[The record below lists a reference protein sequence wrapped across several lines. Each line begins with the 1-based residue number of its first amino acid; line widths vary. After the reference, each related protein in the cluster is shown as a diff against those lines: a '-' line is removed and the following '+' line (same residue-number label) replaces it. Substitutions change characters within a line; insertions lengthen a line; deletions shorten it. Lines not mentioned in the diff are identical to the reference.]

1 MPSPSQ
7 TWRTALIIFV
17 LIAGTFAISRDSFWM
32 DEAGGVFRALIP
44 DLRGWWQMTLHMGG
58 SDAQMPAYMLSL
70 WAWARAFDQS
80 EFAFRAIN
88 LIWLFVLIIP
98 FRNLRLWPL
107 VCLLSPFVF
116 TYLGELRPYLMQMA
130 AAALAAA
137 GLGRVIAGREEE
149 GFAGLHLLFLGCLL
163 LCLSSLTSAI
173 WAFGIGVALLVL
185 RPAWLRQ
192 GGFWRRSLPWILAAA
207 AVGGYYTF
215 TLVKGYRAA
224 SAGEGGLLSVGFG
237 LYEMLGLAG
246 LGPDRNAI
254 RSAPSVVLRWL
265 PLIVPACAVITAAW
279 WLGVRDWLKAQPA
292 RVLLALALAL
302 GIPIAILLFSSLFF
316 GFRILGR
323 HLSPAI
329 VVLLLPVAQCLEIG
343 LRGRRIPLVIGST
356 ALLFWL
362 ASCLVLRLDP
372 RHSKDDY
379 RRATAMAYD
388 LFKDDRRIWWL
399 ADMNAPRYYVYRRD
413 GIPAINAIQ
422 PWETSPPASLAFT
435 DYVFVNRPDLRFQG
449 RDHEAILTGAKFK
462 LIERF
467 SGFEVWKSGYLSE

>member
-1 MPSPSQ
+1 MRP
-7 TWRTALIIFV
+7 ALILLV
-17 LIAGTFAISRDSFWM
+17 LIAGCFAISRDSFWM

-44 DLRGWWQMTLHMGG
+44 DLGGWWKMTLHMGG
-58 SDAQMPAYMLSL
+58 SDIQMPAYMLSL

-80 EFAFRAIN
+80 ELAFRAIN
-88 LIWLFVLIIP
+88 LIWLGALIVP

-137 GLGRVIAGREEE
+137 GLARVIDDREQE
-149 GFAGLHLLFLGCLL
+149 GYAGLHLLFFGCLL

-173 WAFGIGVALLVL
+173 WAFGAGVALLVL
-185 RPAWLRQ
+185 RPGWLRQ
-192 GGFWRRSLPWILAAA
+192 GGFWLRSLPWILAAA

-215 TLVKGYRAA
+215 TLLKGYRAA

-254 RSAPSVVLRWL
+254 RSAPAVVIRWL
-265 PLIVPACAVITAAW
+265 PLIVPAFAVITAAW
-279 WLGVRDWLKAQPA
+279 WLGLRDWIKSQPA
-292 RVLLALALAL
+292 KVLLALALAL
-302 GIPIAILLFSSLFF
+302 GIPVSILLFSGVFF

-329 VVLLLPVAQCLEIG
+329 VVLLLPLAQCLELG

-356 ALLFWL
+356 AMLFWL
-362 ASCLVLRLDP
+362 ASCLVLRFDS
-372 RHSKDDY
+372 RHAKDDY
-379 RRATAMAYD
+379 RRATLMAYD
-388 LFKDDRRIWWL
+388 LYKDDRRIWWL

-422 PWETSPPASLAFT
+422 PWETSPPASLGLT

-449 RDHEAILTGAKFK
+449 RDHQAILTAAKFK
-462 LIERF
+462 LVERF
-467 SGFEVWKSGYLSE
+467 SGFEVWKSGYLSD

>member
-1 MPSPSQ
+1 MLSPI
-7 TWRTALIIFV
+7 WRAFLLALV
-17 LIAGTFAISRDSFWM
+17 LIAGSFAISRDSFWM

-44 DLRGWWQMTLHMGG
+44 DLGGWWKMTLHMGG
-58 SDAQMPAYMLSL
+58 SDVQMPAYMISV

-80 EFAFRAIN
+80 EFAFRSMN
-88 LIWLFVLIIP
+88 LIWLAVLILP
-98 FRNLRLWPL
+98 FRHLRLWPL

-130 AAALAAA
+130 AAAVAAA
-137 GLGRVIAGREEE
+137 GLASVMADRGKE

-163 LCLSSLTSAI
+163 LCLSSLTAAI
-173 WAFGIGVALLVL
+173 WAFGAGVALLVL
-185 RPAWLRQ
+185 RPEWLRQ
-192 GGFWRRSLPWILAAA
+192 GGFWLRSFPWILAAA
-207 AVGGYYTF
+207 AVGGYYLF
-215 TLVKGYRAA
+215 TVMKGYRAA

-254 RSAPSVVLRWL
+254 RSSPPVVLRWL
-265 PLIVPACAVITAAW
+265 PLIVPAFAVITAAW
-279 WLGVRDWLKAQPA
+279 WLGIRDWFKAQPP
-292 RVLLALALAL
+292 RVLIALGLAL
-302 GIPIAILLFSSLFF
+302 GIPVAILVFSGVFF

-329 VVLLLPVAQCLEIG
+329 VVLLLPIAQCLETG
-343 LRGRRIPLVIGST
+343 LRGRRLPLAVGST

-372 RHSKDDY
+372 RHAKDDY
-379 RRATAMAYD
+379 RSATAMAYE

-399 ADMNAPRYYVYRRD
+399 ADMNAPRYYVHRID
-413 GIPAINAIQ
+413 GVPAINAIQ
-422 PWETSPPASLAFT
+422 PWETSPPASLRLT

-449 RDHEAILTGAKFK
+449 RDHVAILTAAKFK
-462 LIERF
+462 LVRQF
-467 SGFEVWKSGYLSE
+467 SGFEVWKSGYLSD

>member
-1 MPSPSQ
+1 MRP
-7 TWRTALIIFV
+7 ALILLV
-17 LIAGTFAISRDSFWM
+17 LIAGCFAISRDSFWM

-44 DLRGWWQMTLHMGG
+44 DLGGWWKMTLHMGG
-58 SDAQMPAYMLSL
+58 SDIQMPAYMLSL

-80 EFAFRAIN
+80 ELAFRAIN
-88 LIWLFVLIIP
+88 LIWLGALIVP

-137 GLGRVIAGREEE
+137 GLARVIDDREQE
-149 GFAGLHLLFLGCLL
+149 GYAGLHLLFFGCLL

-173 WAFGIGVALLVL
+173 WAFGAGVALLAL
-185 RPAWLRQ
+185 RPGWFRR
-192 GGFWRRSLPWILAAA
+192 GGFWLRSLPWILAAA

-215 TLVKGYRAA
+215 TLLKGYRAA

-254 RSAPSVVLRWL
+254 RSAPAVVIRWL
-265 PLIVPACAVITAAW
+265 PLIVPAFAVITAAW
-279 WLGVRDWLKAQPA
+279 WLGLRDWIKSQPA
-292 RVLLALALAL
+292 KVLLALALAL
-302 GIPIAILLFSSLFF
+302 GIPVSILLFSGVFF

-329 VVLLLPVAQCLEIG
+329 VVLLLPLAQCLELG

-356 ALLFWL
+356 AMLFWL
-362 ASCLVLRLDP
+362 ASCLVLRFDS
-372 RHSKDDY
+372 RHAKDDY

-422 PWETSPPASLAFT
+422 PWETSPPASLGLT

-449 RDHEAILTGAKFK
+449 RDHQAILTAAKFK
-462 LIERF
+462 LVERF
-467 SGFEVWKSGYLSE
+467 SGFEVWKSGYLSD

>member
-1 MPSPSQ
+1 MRP
-7 TWRTALIIFV
+7 ALILLV
-17 LIAGTFAISRDSFWM
+17 LIAGCFAISRDSFWM

-44 DLRGWWQMTLHMGG
+44 DLGGWWKMTLHMGG
-58 SDAQMPAYMLSL
+58 SDIQMPAYMLSL

-80 EFAFRAIN
+80 ELAFRAIN
-88 LIWLFVLIIP
+88 LIWLGALIVP

-137 GLGRVIAGREEE
+137 GLARVIDDREQE
-149 GFAGLHLLFLGCLL
+149 GYAGLHLLFFGCLL

-173 WAFGIGVALLVL
+173 WAFGAGVALLAL
-185 RPAWLRQ
+185 RPGWFRR
-192 GGFWRRSLPWILAAA
+192 GGFWLRSLPWILAAA

-215 TLVKGYRAA
+215 TLLKGYRAA

-254 RSAPSVVLRWL
+254 RSAPAVVIRWL
-265 PLIVPACAVITAAW
+265 PLIVPAFAVITAAW
-279 WLGVRDWLKAQPA
+279 WLGLRDWIKSQPA
-292 RVLLALALAL
+292 KVLLALALAL
-302 GIPIAILLFSSLFF
+302 GIPVSILLFSGVFF

-329 VVLLLPVAQCLEIG
+329 VVLLLPLAQCLELG

-356 ALLFWL
+356 AMLFWL
-362 ASCLVLRLDP
+362 ASCLVLRFDS
-372 RHSKDDY
+372 RHAKDDY
-379 RRATAMAYD
+379 RRATLMAYD
-388 LFKDDRRIWWL
+388 LYKDDRRIWWL

-422 PWETSPPASLAFT
+422 PWETSPPASLGLT

-449 RDHEAILTGAKFK
+449 RDHQAILTAAKFK
-462 LIERF
+462 LVERF
-467 SGFEVWKSGYLSE
+467 SGFEVWKSGYLGE

>member
-1 MPSPSQ
+1 MRP
-7 TWRTALIIFV
+7 ALILLV
-17 LIAGTFAISRDSFWM
+17 LIAGFFAISRDSFWM

-44 DLRGWWQMTLHMGG
+44 DLGGWWKMTLHMGG
-58 SDAQMPAYMLSL
+58 SDIQMPAYMLSL

-80 EFAFRAIN
+80 ELAFRAIN
-88 LIWLFVLIIP
+88 LIWLGALIVP

-137 GLGRVIAGREEE
+137 GLARVIDDREQE
-149 GFAGLHLLFLGCLL
+149 GYAGLHLLFFGCLL

-173 WAFGIGVALLVL
+173 WAFGAGVALLVL
-185 RPAWLRQ
+185 RPGWLRQ
-192 GGFWRRSLPWILAAA
+192 GGFWLRSLPWILAAA

-215 TLVKGYRAA
+215 TLLKGYRAA

-254 RSAPSVVLRWL
+254 RSAPAVVIRWL
-265 PLIVPACAVITAAW
+265 PLIVPAFAVITAAW
-279 WLGVRDWLKAQPA
+279 WLGLRDWLKAQPA
-292 RVLLALALAL
+292 RVLLSLALAL
-302 GIPIAILLFSSLFF
+302 GIPVAILLFSGVFF

-329 VVLLLPVAQCLEIG
+329 VVLLLPLAQCLELG

-356 ALLFWL
+356 AMLFWL
-362 ASCLVLRLDP
+362 ASCLVLRFDS
-372 RHSKDDY
+372 RHAKDDY
-379 RRATAMAYD
+379 RRATLMAYD
-388 LFKDDRRIWWL
+388 LYKDDRRIWWL

-422 PWETSPPASLAFT
+422 PWETSPPASLGLT

-449 RDHEAILTGAKFK
+449 RDHQAILTAAKFK
-462 LIERF
+462 LVERF
-467 SGFEVWKSGYLSE
+467 SGFEVWKSGYLSD

>member
-1 MPSPSQ
+1 MPSR
-7 TWRTALIIFV
+7 TWRAF
-17 LIAGTFAISRDSFWM
+17 LIALVLLAGCFAISRDSFWM

-44 DLRGWWQMTLHMGG
+44 DLGGWWKMTLHMGG

-116 TYLGELRPYLMQMA
+116 TYLGELRPYLMQMT

-137 GLGRVIAGREEE
+137 GLGRVIADREEE

-173 WAFGIGVALLVL
+173 WAFGVGVALLVL

-192 GGFWRRSLPWILAAA
+192 GGFWRRALPWILAAA

-215 TLVKGYRAA
+215 TLLKGYRAA

-237 LYEMLGLAG
+237 FYEMLGLAG

-254 RSAPSVVLRWL
+254 RSSPAVVLRWL
-265 PLIVPACAVITAAW
+265 PLIVPAFAVITAAW
-279 WLGVRDWLKAQPA
+279 WLGIRDWIKKQSA
-292 RVLLALALAL
+292 RVLFALVLAL
-302 GIPIAILLFSSLFF
+302 GIPVVILLFSSLFF

-356 ALLFWL
+356 AMLFWL
-362 ASCLVLRLDP
+362 ASSLVLRLDP
-372 RHSKDDY
+372 RHEKDDY

-399 ADMNAPRYYVYRRD
+399 ADMNAPRYYVYRSD

-422 PWETSPPASLAFT
+422 PWETSPPVSLRLT

-449 RDHEAILTGAKFK
+449 RDHQAILTAAKFK
-462 LIERF
+462 LVERF
-467 SGFEVWKSGYLSE
+467 SGFEVWKSGYLSD

>member
-1 MPSPSQ
+1 MRPL
-7 TWRTALIIFV
+7 LIFLV
-17 LIAGTFAISRDSFWM
+17 LLAGCFAISRDSFWM
-32 DEAGGVFRALIP
+32 DEAGGAFRALIP
-44 DLRGWWQMTLHMGG
+44 DLGGWWKMTLHMGG

-88 LIWLFVLIIP
+88 LIWLVVLVLP

-137 GLGRVIAGREEE
+137 GLGRVTAGREEE
-149 GFAGLHLLFLGCLL
+149 EGGFAGLHLLFLGCLL
-163 LCLSSLTSAI
+163 LCLSSLTAAI
-173 WAFGIGVALLVL
+173 WAFGVGVALLIL

-192 GGFWRRSLPWILAAA
+192 GAFWARALPWIIGAA

-215 TLVKGYRAA
+215 TIFKGYRAA
-224 SAGEGGLLSVGFG
+224 TAGEGGLLSVGFG

-254 RSAPSVVLRWL
+254 RSSPAVIIRWL
-265 PLIVPACAVITAAW
+265 PLILPAFAVITAAW
-279 WLGVRDWLKAQPA
+279 WLGIRDWIKEQP
-292 RVLLALALAL
+292 RKVLIALGLAL
-302 GIPIAILLFSSLFF
+302 GIPLAILLFSSVFF

-329 VVLLLPVAQCLEIG
+329 VVLLLPLARCLELG
-343 LRGRRIPLVIGST
+343 LQGRRLPLAAGG
-356 ALLFWL
+356 AAMLLWL
-362 ASCLVLRLDP
+362 GSCLVLRLDP
-372 RHSKDDY
+372 RHAKDDY
-379 RRATAMAYD
+379 RSATAMAYE
-388 LFKDDRRIWWL
+388 LFKDDRRIWWM

-413 GIPAINAIQ
+413 GMPAVDAIQ

-435 DYVFVNRPDLRFQG
+435 DYVFLNRPDLRLPG
-449 RDHEAILTGAKFK
+449 RDHREVLSKAKFK
-462 LIERF
+462 LVEQF
-467 SGFEVWKSGYLSE
+467 SGFEVWKSGYLSD

>member
-1 MPSPSQ
+1 MRPL
-7 TWRTALIIFV
+7 LILLV
-17 LIAGTFAISRDSFWM
+17 LIAGFFAISRDSFWM
-32 DEAGGVFRALIP
+32 DEAGGAFRALIP
-44 DLRGWWQMTLHMGG
+44 DLGAWWKMTLHMGG
-58 SDAQMPAYMLSL
+58 SDTQMPVYMVSL

-88 LIWLFVLIIP
+88 LIWLAVLIVP

-107 VCLLSPFVF
+107 VCLLSPFVL

-137 GLGRVIAGREEE
+137 GLGRVIADREEE

-192 GGFWRRSLPWILAAA
+192 GGFWLRSLPWILAAA

-215 TLVKGYRAA
+215 TLMQGYRAA

-254 RSAPSVVLRWL
+254 RSAPSVVVRWL
-265 PLIVPACAVITAAW
+265 PLILPAFAVITAAW
-279 WLGVRDWLKAQPA
+279 WLGLRDWIKAQPA
-292 RVLLALALAL
+292 KVLLALAMAL
-302 GIPIAILLFSSLFF
+302 GIPVAILLFSSLSF

-329 VVLLLPVAQCLEIG
+329 VVLLLPLAQCLELG
-343 LRGRRIPLVIGST
+343 LRGRRLTLVIGST
-356 ALLFWL
+356 AMLFWL

-372 RHSKDDY
+372 RHAKDDY
-379 RRATAMAYD
+379 RRAALMAYD
-388 LFKDDRRIWWL
+388 LFKDDRRIWWQ
-399 ADMNAPRYYVYRRD
+399 ADMNAPRYYAYRRD
-413 GIPAINAIQ
+413 GFAGINAIQ
-422 PWETSPPASLAFT
+422 AWESSPPASLRLT
-435 DYVFVNRPDLRFQG
+435 DYVFVNRPELRFQG
-449 RDHEAILTGAKFK
+449 RDHEAMLTQAKFK
-462 LIERF
+462 LVERF

>member
-1 MPSPSQ
+1 MRP
-7 TWRTALIIFV
+7 ALILLV
-17 LIAGTFAISRDSFWM
+17 LIAGCFAISRDSFWM

-44 DLRGWWQMTLHMGG
+44 DLGGWWKMTLHMGG
-58 SDAQMPAYMLSL
+58 SDIQMPAYMLSL

-80 EFAFRAIN
+80 ELAFRAIN
-88 LIWLFVLIIP
+88 LIWLGALIVP

-137 GLGRVIAGREEE
+137 GLARVIDDREQE
-149 GFAGLHLLFLGCLL
+149 GYAGLHLLFFGCLL

-173 WAFGIGVALLVL
+173 WAFGAGVALLVL
-185 RPAWLRQ
+185 RPGWLRQ
-192 GGFWRRSLPWILAAA
+192 GGFWLRSLPWILAAA

-215 TLVKGYRAA
+215 TLLKGYRAA

-254 RSAPSVVLRWL
+254 RSAPAVVIRWL
-265 PLIVPACAVITAAW
+265 PLIVPAFAVISAAW
-279 WLGVRDWLKAQPA
+279 WLGLRDWLKAQPA
-292 RVLLALALAL
+292 RVLLSLALAL
-302 GIPIAILLFSSLFF
+302 GIPVAILLFSGVFF

-329 VVLLLPVAQCLEIG
+329 VVLLLPLAQCLELG

-356 ALLFWL
+356 AMLFWL
-362 ASCLVLRLDP
+362 ASCLVLRFDS
-372 RHSKDDY
+372 RHAKDDY
-379 RRATAMAYD
+379 RRATLMAYD
-388 LFKDDRRIWWL
+388 LYKDDRRIWWL

-422 PWETSPPASLAFT
+422 PWETSPPASLGLT

-449 RDHEAILTGAKFK
+449 RDHQAILTAAKFK
-462 LIERF
+462 LVERF
-467 SGFEVWKSGYLSE
+467 SGFEVWKSGYLSD

>member
-1 MPSPSQ
+1 MRP
-7 TWRTALIIFV
+7 ALILLV
-17 LIAGTFAISRDSFWM
+17 LIAGCFAISRDSFWM

-44 DLRGWWQMTLHMGG
+44 DLGGWWKMTLHMGG
-58 SDAQMPAYMLSL
+58 SDIQMPAYMLSL

-80 EFAFRAIN
+80 ELAFRAIN
-88 LIWLFVLIIP
+88 LIWLGALIVP

-137 GLGRVIAGREEE
+137 GLARVIDDREQE
-149 GFAGLHLLFLGCLL
+149 GYAGLHLLFFGCLL

-173 WAFGIGVALLVL
+173 WAFGAGVALLVL
-185 RPAWLRQ
+185 RPGWLRQ
-192 GGFWRRSLPWILAAA
+192 GGFWLRSLPWILAAA
-207 AVGGYYTF
+207 AGGGYYTF
-215 TLVKGYRAA
+215 TLLKGYRAA

-254 RSAPSVVLRWL
+254 RSAPAVVIRWL
-265 PLIVPACAVITAAW
+265 PLIVPAFAVISAAW
-279 WLGVRDWLKAQPA
+279 WLGLRDWLKAQPA
-292 RVLLALALAL
+292 RVLLSLALAL
-302 GIPIAILLFSSLFF
+302 GIPVAILLFSGVFF

-329 VVLLLPVAQCLEIG
+329 VVLLLPLAQCLELG

-356 ALLFWL
+356 AMLFWL
-362 ASCLVLRLDP
+362 ASCLVLRFDS
-372 RHSKDDY
+372 RHAKDDY
-379 RRATAMAYD
+379 RRATLMAYD
-388 LFKDDRRIWWL
+388 LYKDDRRIWWL

-422 PWETSPPASLAFT
+422 PWETSPPASLGLT

-449 RDHEAILTGAKFK
+449 RDHQAILTAAKFK
-462 LIERF
+462 LVERF
-467 SGFEVWKSGYLSE
+467 SGFEVWKSGYLSD

>member
-1 MPSPSQ
+1 MRP
-7 TWRTALIIFV
+7 ALILLV
-17 LIAGTFAISRDSFWM
+17 LIAGCFAISRDSFWM

-44 DLRGWWQMTLHMGG
+44 DLGGWWKMTLHMGG
-58 SDAQMPAYMLSL
+58 SDIQMPAYMLSL

-80 EFAFRAIN
+80 ELAFRAIN
-88 LIWLFVLIIP
+88 LIWLGALIVP

-137 GLGRVIAGREEE
+137 GLARVIDDREQE
-149 GFAGLHLLFLGCLL
+149 GYAGLHLLFFGCLL

-173 WAFGIGVALLVL
+173 WAFGAGVALLAL
-185 RPAWLRQ
+185 RPGWFRR
-192 GGFWRRSLPWILAAA
+192 GGFWLRSLPWILAAA

-215 TLVKGYRAA
+215 TLLKGYRAA

-254 RSAPSVVLRWL
+254 RSAPAVVIRWL
-265 PLIVPACAVITAAW
+265 PLIVPAFAVITAAW
-279 WLGVRDWLKAQPA
+279 WLGLRDWIKSQPA
-292 RVLLALALAL
+292 KVLLALALAL
-302 GIPIAILLFSSLFF
+302 GIPVSILLFSGVFF

-329 VVLLLPVAQCLEIG
+329 VVLLLPLAQCLELG

-356 ALLFWL
+356 AMLFWL
-362 ASCLVLRLDP
+362 ASCLVLRFDS
-372 RHSKDDY
+372 RHAKDDY
-379 RRATAMAYD
+379 RRATLMAYD
-388 LFKDDRRIWWL
+388 LYKDDRRIWWL

-422 PWETSPPASLAFT
+422 PWETSPPASLGLT

-449 RDHEAILTGAKFK
+449 RDHQAILTAAKFK
-462 LIERF
+462 LVERF
-467 SGFEVWKSGYLSE
+467 SGFEVWKSGYLSD